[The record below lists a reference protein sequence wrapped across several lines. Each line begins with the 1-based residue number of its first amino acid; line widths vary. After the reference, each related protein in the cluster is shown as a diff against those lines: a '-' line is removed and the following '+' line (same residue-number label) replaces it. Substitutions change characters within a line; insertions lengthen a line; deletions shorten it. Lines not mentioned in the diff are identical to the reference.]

1 MFDHNIRVESEEGN
15 VVVRTDILR
24 YLLTRVRIERF
35 SNRDIGIHTDIPQ
48 ELHRNITSCSLGKSS
63 QA

>member
-15 VVVRTDILR
+15 VVVGIDILR
-24 YLLTRVRIERF
+24 YLLRRVRIERF
-35 SNRDIGIHTDIPQ
+35 SNRDIGIHKDIPQ

>member
-1 MFDHNIRVESEEGN
+1 MFDYRVESEEGN
-15 VVVRTDILR
+15 VVVGIDNILR
-24 YLLTRVRIERF
+24 YLLTRVRMERF
-35 SNRDIGIHTDIPQ
+35 SNHHIGIDTDIPQ